1 MAGHLRCGERIADIV
16 LDGSARQP
24 SNSQQRPVVTL
35 AENSEWRTCL
45 QLSKRAR
52 AFAVS
57 QKREDAV
64 IDARRQGHELGS
76 NFLEWLYRF
85 DCDVLNRN
93 GARGVQ
99 CIGHLLILVSVAVRV
114 GPFPTER
121 ARTSARSLA
130 SGASSS
136 RPIGRPARDM
146 PAGRL
151 IPGSPTLLADKVWF
165 AKARLL
171 TSWPAMWNSPCSS
184 IEGAVQGVVGC
195 RMASAPRVTNAR
207 FTRRWISGRL
217 TLSAV

>member
-1 MAGHLRCGERIADIV
+1 MLPSHGFVTFFETHFLSTSVPQPSVCSRLQQGLEVAIKLLSHGIDLLAAELAENGGWSIIFKPDTAIAILAQQHTDGCIQSRRQLMAGHLRCGERIADIV

-57 QKREDAV
+57 QKREDTV

-121 ARTSARSLA
+121 ARTSERRRL
-130 SGASSS
+130 GA
-136 RPIGRPARDM
+136 
-146 PAGRL
+146 
-151 IPGSPTLLADKVWF
+151 
-165 AKARLL
+165 
-171 TSWPAMWNSPCSS
+171 
-184 IEGAVQGVVGC
+184 
-195 RMASAPRVTNAR
+195 
-207 FTRRWISGRL
+207 
-217 TLSAV
+217 